1 MNKFVLCTIIT
12 SSVLFFAF
20 VLAVILSVSIVGS
33 SLSDTWI
40 KPGEQ
45 ILICKN
51 KEFTVKPD
59 VEGVKALISA
69 TGTPSHET
77 YRRTSNEAFDSTIQ
91 KSSMSDITKFH
102 SGASDIID
110 IEIDA
115 SDEVIL
121 EVYYYKEITVTSSS
135 ASASQNPDVIDGSP
149 IIPERRRKHKSSSSS
164 KSKSTTKTKKV
175 RFVPLAI
182 NGTGTISGSAT
193 LPGTYEY
200 GIGISGTVGTS
211 YGINITYSRY
221 YYTTSRSVTCP
232 SKTKTKLNSDKI
244 SGYCAVLEMEY
255 NDVITEPME
264 SRNDL
269 DLFCEK
275 RISTVDMAM
284 MCLFGSLFLFSLF
297 FVAIAFCVVKR
308 AKEMGI
314 EMNGGNG
321 NNNGNGNGNGNNFN
335 NKSYEFDNNGVI

>member
-1 MNKFVLCTIIT
+1 MNKFLLCTIIT

-77 YRRTSNEAFDSTIQ
+77 YRRTSSEVFDSTIQ
-91 KSSMSDITKFH
+91 KSTMTDITKFH

-110 IEIDA
+110 IELDA
-115 SDEVIL
+115 SEDIAL
-121 EVYYYKEITVTSSS
+121 EVYYYKEITTKSSS
-135 ASASQNPDVIDGSP
+135 ASASQNPDVMDGSP
-149 IIPERRRKHKSSSSS
+149 IIPERRRRRKSSSSS
-164 KSKSTTKTKKV
+164 KSKSKTTTKKV

-200 GIGISGTVGTS
+200 GISISGTVGSS

-221 YYTTSRSVTCP
+221 YYTTSRSVACP
-232 SKTKTKLNSDKI
+232 AKTKTKLNSDKI
-244 SGYCAVLEMEY
+244 NGYCAVLEMGY

-264 SRNDL
+264 SKNSL

-284 MCLFGSLFLFSLF
+284 MMVFGALFLFSLILI
-297 FVAIAFCVVKR
+297 AIAFCVVK
-308 AKEMGI
+308 KGEEMGV
-314 EMNGGNG
+314 EMNGSKD
-321 NNNGNGNGNGNNFN
+321 GNNFN